1 MEFKKIV
8 ICGTKESIKRIDYDE
23 QGNTISTQNYSN
35 IVTDDV
41 LGCHRINNLNVLVS
55 VMEELPELPT
65 MILIPGLLIMP
76 INDGTFKTWI
86 LNGGKRSS
94 GESVNDIELKLWVRF
109 VELYKKLF
117 MSITFKNIYEDPL
130 FYTVYKEEN

>member
-35 IVTDDV
+35 VVTDDV

-76 INDGTFKTWI
+76 INDGVFKTWI

-94 GESVNDIELKLWVRF
+94 GEPVNDIELKLWVRF